1 MTKKRLSDL
10 LKEEVNKADT
20 PAESAPE
27 PEADAAQAEPE
38 AKPAASKTTSRRAS
52 SASRRTSSSRQTGK
66 PARST
71 RSTKTT
77 GKTTSQKKNDTTA
90 AKTTTPSTPK
100 AKAESTATTTPA
112 IASEAAAT
120 PDLAATVK
128 TLEQDLAAAA
138 TEKTRLEKV
147 VEGLQKDLD
156 TQQARLFELKD
167 SLDQAEAT
175 SKAKADALTKTQA
188 ELEDAKKTILQLT
201 EANAKA
207 PVPVKSTPTRRSGID
222 ILPRRPVESA
232 SQKHYHRGVP
242 ETSVEK
248 SQPNPMLSDA
258 DIGWVD

>member
-20 PAESAPE
+20 PAASAPD
-27 PEADAAQAEPE
+27 PEADATQAEPE

-52 SASRRTSSSRQTGK
+52 SASRRTSSSRQTSK

-77 GKTTSQKKNDTTA
+77 GKTASQKQTDTTA
-90 AKTTTPSTPK
+90 AKTTTQST
-100 AKAESTATTTPA
+100 AQDKAESTATTTPA
-112 IASEAAAT
+112 IAPEVDPSA
-120 PDLAATVK
+120 DLTATVK
-128 TLEQDLAAAA
+128 TLEQELAAAA
-138 TEKTRLEKV
+138 KEKTRLEKV

-167 SLDQAEAT
+167 SLDQAEAAT
-175 SKAKADALTKTQA
+175 KAKAEALVKTQS
-188 ELEDAKKTILQLT
+188 ELDEAKKTILQLT
-201 EANAKA
+201 EANAQA
-207 PVPVKSTPTRRSGID
+207 PVPAKSTPIRRSGVD
-222 ILPRRPVESA
+222 ILPRRPVDSV